1 MAVAG
6 KDLLETEKR
15 EKGKLRQNRAFFVL
29 LEQILSKKKLKVKI

>member
-15 EKGKLRQNRAFFVL
+15 EKGKLRQSRGFFCPSRTDP
-29 LEQILSKKKLKVKI
+29 Q